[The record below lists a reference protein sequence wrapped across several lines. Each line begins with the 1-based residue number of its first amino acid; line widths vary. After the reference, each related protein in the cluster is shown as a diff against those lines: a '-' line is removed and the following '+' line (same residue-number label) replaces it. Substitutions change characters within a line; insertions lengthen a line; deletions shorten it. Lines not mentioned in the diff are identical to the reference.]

1 MFVRL
6 FSVVAHYVLGS
17 LLCFRFTESSIQ
29 KRLLLFLYACTFL
42 LKFCY
47 PENINDTEKKHP
59 NFTEHYLLN
68 WVFTCQFFTTK
79 VFIIPYRNFFSIVFL
94 NDNLNLFLNVLVS
107 FFQNCYQWW
116 NILKKKL
123 RQVIWKIYLKPFRL
137 QSRNI
142 VSKWSK
148 INCWWSVFNSF
159 VT

>member
-29 KRLLLFLYACTFL
+29 KRLLLFLYVCTFL

-59 NFTEHYLLN
+59 NFTEYYLLN
-68 WVFTCQFFTTK
+68 WVFTCQFFTTE
-79 VFIIPYRNFFSIVFL
+79 VFIIPYRNIFSIVFL
-94 NDNLNLFLNVLVS
+94 NDNLNLFLNFLVS

-116 NILKKKL
+116 NIQKKKS
-123 RQVIWKIYLKPFRL
+123 RQVMWKIYLKPL
-137 QSRNI
+137 QNRNI

-148 INCWWSVFNSF
+148 INGWWSVFNSF